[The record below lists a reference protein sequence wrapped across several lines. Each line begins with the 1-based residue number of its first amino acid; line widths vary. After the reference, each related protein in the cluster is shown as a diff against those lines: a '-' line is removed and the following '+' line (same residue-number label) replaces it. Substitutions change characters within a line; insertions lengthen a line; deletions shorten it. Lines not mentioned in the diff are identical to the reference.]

1 MVLNVMFVVTII
13 ATLIAATAGL
23 KELRLLGQL
32 PMTGSAWPGGKAC
45 LPPIKM
51 AIADINSR
59 QGILDDYE
67 LKYEY
72 IDSMC
77 NRGAANYRTF
87 RALHDNPPYMMLL
100 GSACSSSSESTAE
113 VSHFYNITQLA
124 YGSSSPILSDRDRF
138 RKFFRLSAPDTTMN
152 PTRIDIM
159 RAFNWKKI
167 ATIHEALEFFS
178 VSMDEFIKD
187 VKKTE
192 IEIISQ
198 EVFVHDPF
206 DRVKNL
212 KDRDARIIVAGMY
225 EDKARMVLCAA
236 YKVGLFGPKVVWILQ
251 GWLSTEFWSQGL
263 EKISCTAEEMSKVV
277 EGTFLVN
284 PVFNNPI
291 EERGIAN
298 MTNSEF
304 VQRFLSHPEYN
315 EGSKPYDIVAAQC
328 YDHIWLAA
336 LALNC
341 TNERLMT
348 MGKGLS

>member
-1 MVLNVMFVVTII
+1 
-13 ATLIAATAGL
+13 
-23 KELRLLGQL
+23 
-32 PMTGSAWPGGKAC
+32 
-45 LPPIKM
+45 
-51 AIADINSR
+51 
-59 QGILDDYE
+59 
-67 LKYEY
+67 
-72 IDSMC
+72 
-77 NRGAANYRTF
+77 
-87 RALHDNPPYMMLL
+87 MLL
-100 GSACSSSSESTAE
+100 GSACSSASESTAE
-113 VSHFYNITQLA
+113 VSHYYNITQLA
-124 YGSSSPILSDRDRF
+124 YAASSPILSDRERF
-138 RKFFRLSAPDTTMN
+138 RKFFRLSAPDTTMI

-159 RAFNWKKI
+159 RTFNWKKI

-178 VSMDEFIKD
+178 VSMDDFIKD
-187 VKKTE
+187 VQKTD

-236 YKVGLFGPKVVWILQ
+236 YKVGLFGPKIVWILQ
-251 GWLSTEFWSQGL
+251 GWFSEVFWKQGL
-263 EKISCTAEEMSKVV
+263 ESISCTAEELSQVA
-277 EGTFLVN
+277 EGVFLIR

-304 VQRFLSHPEYN
+304 MQRYLNHPEY
-315 EGSKPYDIVAAQC
+315 SKETQSYDLIAAQC

-341 TNERLMT
+341 ADERLKT
-348 MGKGLS
+348 MVFNETKSSLCHSKGSGFV